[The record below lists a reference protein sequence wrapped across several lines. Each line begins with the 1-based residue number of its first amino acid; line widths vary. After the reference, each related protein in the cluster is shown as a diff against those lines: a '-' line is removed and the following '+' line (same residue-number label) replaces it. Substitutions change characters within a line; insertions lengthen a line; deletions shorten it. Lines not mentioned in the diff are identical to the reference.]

1 MITVIDPCT
10 PSRSLASGL
19 SCGDFR
25 THFTLQTLCCLL
37 LGHVK
42 KKNWLAPFFQ
52 KFYGRKGGF
61 FIFIIFYFQA
71 EVLMLKYNKTYHY
84 LLSFLH
90 PSVQT
95 YCITHIKHHIGMQ
108 KTKIFGQ
115 LIQKCTKFCRRKIVL
130 KHFKR
135 KTMKIKKKLS
145 RALFQWSGGDANR
158 FFFFTWPYGITS
170 TDLVDRR

>member
-1 MITVIDPCT
+1 MHAVKVSGIWSELWRFSNSLHSSDFVLPSFRPC
-10 PSRSLASGL
+10 
-19 SCGDFR
+19 
-25 THFTLQTLCCLL
+25 
-37 LGHVK
+37 K
-42 KKNWLAPFFQ
+42 KKNWLASFFQ

-90 PSVQT
+90 PSVQA

-115 LIQKCTKFCRRKIVL
+115 LIQKSTKFCRRKIVL

-135 KTMKIKKKLS
+135 KTMKIKK
-145 RALFQWSGGDANR
+145 
-158 FFFFTWPYGITS
+158 Y
-170 TDLVDRR
+170 

>member
-42 KKNWLAPFFQ
+42 KKELVSVLFSEILWSE
-52 KFYGRKGGF
+52 GGF

-90 PSVQT
+90 PSDQA

-115 LIQKCTKFCRRKIVL
+115 LIQKSTKFCRRKIVL

-135 KTMKIKKKLS
+135 KTMKIKK
-145 RALFQWSGGDANR
+145 
-158 FFFFTWPYGITS
+158 Y
-170 TDLVDRR
+170 

>member
-1 MITVIDPCT
+1 MHAVKVSGIWSELWRFSNSLHSSDFVLPSFRPC
-10 PSRSLASGL
+10 
-19 SCGDFR
+19 
-25 THFTLQTLCCLL
+25 
-37 LGHVK
+37 K
-42 KKNWLAPFFQ
+42 KKELVSVLFSEILWSE
-52 KFYGRKGGF
+52 GGF

-90 PSVQT
+90 PSVQA

-115 LIQKCTKFCRRKIVL
+115 LIQKSTKFCRRKIVL

-135 KTMKIKKKLS
+135 KTMKIKK
-145 RALFQWSGGDANR
+145 
-158 FFFFTWPYGITS
+158 Y
-170 TDLVDRR
+170 

>member
-42 KKNWLAPFFQ
+42 KKNWLASFF
-52 KFYGRKGGF
+52 
-61 FIFIIFYFQA
+61 
-71 EVLMLKYNKTYHY
+71 HY

-90 PSVQT
+90 PSVQA

-115 LIQKCTKFCRRKIVL
+115 LIQKSTKFCRRKIVL

-135 KTMKIKKKLS
+135 KTMKIKKLKNIE
-145 RALFQWSGGDANR
+145 SGAFSMVGR
-158 FFFFTWPYGITS
+158 G
-170 TDLVDRR
+170 R